1 MDMCLRVL
9 KESNNRRFYSYS
21 VRNSVLIISHITFR
35 DCRKHI
41 FSDHLSRN
49 SCKCQARKCFPPLLL
64 SRDRL
69 ASLTNNGVNGHNGLP
84 GRDGRDGAKRE
95 NCVVGPPG
103 PRRERNGTKRNSH
116 LSQKLET
123 VRVEEQRRSWHVL
136 KIRRPVYKRLFKSR
150 AMCYQK
156 GDVNQ
161 TCQQSVGSRQS
172 ELASKS

>member
-1 MDMCLRVL
+1 MSSTQV
-9 KESNNRRFYSYS
+9 F
-21 VRNSVLIISHITFR
+21 
-35 DCRKHI
+35 
-41 FSDHLSRN
+41 FSSAAF
-49 SCKCQARKCFPPLLL
+49 K
-64 SRDRL
+64 DRL
-69 ASLTNNGVNGHNGLP
+69 ASLTSNGVNGHNGLP

-161 TCQQSVGSRQS
+161 TCQTVSRFWPIGACVRIWVHSGCRGIAVPKVCLQSLPLSIPRRFFNPFPN
-172 ELASKS
+172 